1 MPELIPH
8 KTLLDTTFIQVTMMD
23 TKVKT
28 LIGLSL
34 LAATA
39 PSFAVSIKD
48 TPINQVTIYPN
59 GAVVERTLLVKQG
72 QTQVTL
78 DDLPHNIDISRVS
91 LRANN
96 DIQLGSIT
104 TESNNKDKT
113 DHPLQIEIKKLNA
126 QIAEI
131 NIEVQAVQLQ
141 LEFLKNLSN
150 NTELKGAELNQSQNL
165 RNQAKEALQIS
176 LKAEQQKEELNHK
189 IAELNKEY
197 QKERASTQLIIETSA
212 VQDGKIEL
220 SYYVPQASWQPYY
233 RAALNTQNKK
243 LVLERKA
250 FVRQQSGEDWSN
262 VNLIL
267 STDNPRS
274 NSRNITPS
282 SWYLGI
288 QEAKAEAE
296 SKRYAYE
303 ATKQASLSAPI
314 ASAANKPQRD
324 RQASFSYSQINT
336 PYATSYQA
344 DYKLSIASTGKNTDV
359 NLTKTEYPAEFSVRV
374 VPALTTDATLNVT
387 IPELTG
393 IWPQGALK
401 LYRDGN
407 FVNEII
413 LNTQATDYRTLPY
426 GKDTQVVVQSITHPK
441 SNKDTGVFDKRSQR
455 STSQSYI
462 IQNKH
467 SQPMDIVLLESVPLS
482 QHQEI
487 KVTTKFSSQ
496 PTNTTWQEQPGIY
509 EWKNKLPANGSFT
522 LDIDYAFDYPREAEI
537 YGLP

>member
-1 MPELIPH
+1 MFNNAQELIPQ
-8 KTLLDTTFIQVTMMD
+8 KTLLDTTFKQVTMMD

-34 LAATA
+34 LAAAA
-39 PSFAVSIKD
+39 PSFAISIKD
-48 TPINQVTIYPN
+48 APINQVTIYPN

-78 DDLPHNIDISRVS
+78 DDLPHTIDISRIS
-91 LRANN
+91 LSANN
-96 DIQLGSIT
+96 NIQIGSIT
-104 TESNNKDKT
+104 TESHNKEETK
-113 DHPLQIEIKKLNA
+113 HPLQLEIKKLKA

-131 NIEVQAVQLQ
+131 NIEVQAAQLQ

-212 VQDGKIEL
+212 AQDGKIEL

-233 RAALNTQNKK
+233 RAALNTQKK
-243 LVLERKA
+243 QLLLERKA

-262 VNLIL
+262 VKLIL
-267 STDNPRS
+267 STDNPRA

-288 QEAKAEAE
+288 QEVKAEAE

-303 ATKQASLSAPI
+303 TTKQASLSAPI
-314 ASAANKPQRD
+314 ASASKA
-324 RQASFSYSQINT
+324 QASFSYNQINT

-344 DYKLSIASTGKNTDV
+344 DYKLSIASSGKNTDV
-359 NLTKTEYPAEFSVRV
+359 NLAKTEYPVELSVRV

-407 FVNEII
+407 FVNEAI
-413 LNTQATDYRTLPY
+413 LNTQATDYRTLAY
-426 GKDTQVVVQSITHPK
+426 GQDTQVVVQNIKHPK

-467 SQPMDIVLLESVPLS
+467 NQPMDIVLLESVPLS
-482 QHQEI
+482 QHDEI
-487 KVTTKFSSQ
+487 KVTTKFSRQ
-496 PTNTTWQEQPGIY
+496 PTSTTWQEQPGIY
-509 EWKNKLPANGSFT
+509 EWKNTLPENSSFT
-522 LDIDYAFDYPREAEI
+522 LDIDYSFDYPREAPV